1 LCIAGERGKGV
12 GGEPNHM
19 TARKAGPLKDMVF
32 RVRIALK
39 MFIERIFIVC

>member
-1 LCIAGERGKGV
+1 MGGGGV
-12 GGEPNHM
+12 GEEPNHIN
-19 TARKAGPLKDMVF
+19 ARKAGSLKDMVF